1 MGRSR
6 AARASAKSVDREGT
20 VPSMQLQQEVHEQ
33 AQRLLTEVRGD
44 RAELQ
49 RRRVLLQRRL
59 RFRSSD
65 FEATDELRVVEAALR
80 LADRPETLGSRWH
93 EREVR

>member
-1 MGRSR
+1 VRLAHAPSLPIE
-6 AARASAKSVDREGT
+6 EGT
-20 VPSMQLQQEVHEQ
+20 VPSMQLQQDVHQRAE
-33 AQRLLTEVRGD
+33 RLLADVGGD
-44 RAELQ
+44 RVELQ
-49 RRRVLLQRRL
+49 RRQVLLQRRL

-65 FEATDELRVVEAALR
+65 FDATDELRIVEASLR

>member
-1 MGRSR
+1 M
-6 AARASAKSVDREGT
+6 
-20 VPSMQLQQEVHEQ
+20 PSTQLQQDVHER
-33 AQRLLTEVRGD
+33 AERLLADVHGD

-49 RRRVLLQRRL
+49 RRQVLLQRRL
-59 RFRSSD
+59 RFRSAD

-80 LADRPETLGSRWH
+80 LAERPVTLGSRWH

>member
-1 MGRSR
+1 M
-6 AARASAKSVDREGT
+6 
-20 VPSMQLQQEVHEQ
+20 PSMQLQQDVHDRAE
-33 AQRLLTEVRGD
+33 RLLADVRGD

-80 LADRPETLGSRWH
+80 LADRPATLGSRWH
-93 EREVR
+93 DREVR

>member
-1 MGRSR
+1 MP
-6 AARASAKSVDREGT
+6 AT
-20 VPSMQLQQEVHEQ
+20 QLQQEVQER
-33 AQRLLTEVRGD
+33 AQRLLADVGGD

-49 RRRVLLQRRL
+49 RLQVLLQRRL

-80 LADRPETLGSRWH
+80 SADRPGTLGSRWH
-93 EREVR
+93 EREVH